1 MWLNDCLNCLMRLKT
16 YGGNM
21 TRKEYIE
28 NTYTTR
34 ESRVYAI
41 AVNCASGGQ
50 NLDEW
55 LSEPVTSEDKTTID
69 DAALD
74 N

>member
-1 MWLNDCLNCLMRLKT
+1 
-16 YGGNM
+16 M

-28 NTYTTR
+28 STYTTQK
-34 ESRVYAI
+34 SRVYAI

-55 LSEPVTSEDKTTID
+55 LSEPVTVADKTTID
-69 DAALD
+69 DAAL
-74 N
+74 NN